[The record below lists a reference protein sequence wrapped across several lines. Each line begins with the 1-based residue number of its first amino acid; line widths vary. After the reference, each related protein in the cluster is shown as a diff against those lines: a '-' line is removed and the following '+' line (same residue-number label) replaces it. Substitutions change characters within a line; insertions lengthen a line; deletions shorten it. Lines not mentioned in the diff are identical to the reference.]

1 MLERMSDF
9 FQDGSITTLH
19 RLGEPDPVRLE
30 RELRDFA
37 EARRLAL
44 VLPCHARELESA
56 ALGQIV
62 RELAQ
67 ISYLDQIVVG
77 IDGADS
83 AAWHSAQEIFSP
95 ISHRALLIWNN
106 GPRIQS
112 LLRKLVTSDLDPGPI
127 GKGRNLWL
135 ATGCVLAHRRCNV
148 IASHDC
154 DITTYSRDM
163 LARLC
168 YPVMNPALGFEFCKG
183 FSARFS
189 DRLNGR
195 VMRLLLT
202 PLLRTLA
209 SILGPHE
216 FFDYLNAFRYPLSG
230 EVCMNVDVLRRA
242 RVPSDW
248 GVEIGLLTEVYRST
262 SPRQICQVDVADVYD
277 HKHQDLSFED
287 PTRGLNRMAGEIVRC
302 LFKAIGAQAISL
314 DRRVFNTVLA
324 AYAARAGETL
334 HSYAADAALNGLHF
348 DRRQEEVAIATFTQS
363 VRRAADEYLND
374 PLQSRVI
381 PDWNCVESA
390 LPDFLPALLEAVG
403 LDQEEARSAH
413 PRLRLLGSD

>member
-1 MLERMSDF
+1 MSDF
-9 FQDGSITTLH
+9 FQDGSISTLH
-19 RLGEPDPVRLE
+19 RLGEPDPARLE
-30 RELRDFA
+30 RELVEFA
-37 EARRLAL
+37 GERRLAL
-44 VLPCHARELESA
+44 VLPCHARELGSA
-56 ALGQIV
+56 ALAQIV

-67 ISYLDQIVVG
+67 VSYLDQIVVG
-77 IDGADS
+77 IDGADTD
-83 AAWHSAQEIFSP
+83 AWRSAQEVFSP
-95 ISHRALLIWNN
+95 LANRAILLWND
-106 GPRIQS
+106 GPRVQA
-112 LLRKLVTSDLDPGPI
+112 LVRKLSASDLDPGPG

-135 ATGCVLAHRRCNV
+135 AAGCVLANRRCQV

-154 DITTYSRDM
+154 DITTYSREM

-168 YPVMNPALGFEFCKG
+168 YPVMHPAFGFEFCKG

-230 EVCMNVDVLRRA
+230 EVCMSVDVLRRA

-277 HKHQDLSFED
+277 HKHQDLSFAD

-302 LFKAIGAQAISL
+302 LFKAIGAQAIAI
-314 DRRVFNTVLA
+314 DHGVFNTLLA

-363 VRRAADEYLND
+363 VRRAADEYLSD
-374 PLQSRVI
+374 PLQNRVI
-381 PDWNCVESA
+381 PDWNRVESA
-390 LPDFLPALLEAVG
+390 LPDFLPALLEAAG
-403 LDQEEARSAH
+403 LDQEEARSA
-413 PRLRLLGSD
+413 RSGLRQPD

>member
-1 MLERMSDF
+1 MLTHMSDF
-9 FQDGSITTLH
+9 FQDGSISTLH
-19 RLGEPDPVRLE
+19 RLGEPDPARLE
-30 RELRDFA
+30 RELVEFA
-37 EARRLAL
+37 GERGLAL
-44 VLPCHARELESA
+44 VLPCHVRELGSA
-56 ALGQIV
+56 ALAQIV

-67 ISYLDQIVVG
+67 VSYLDQIVVG
-77 IDGADS
+77 IDGADA
-83 AAWHSAQEIFSP
+83 AAWHSAQEVFSP
-95 ISHRALLIWNN
+95 LANRAILLWND
-106 GPRIQS
+106 GPRVQA
-112 LLRKLVTSDLDPGPI
+112 LVRKLAASDLDPGPS

-135 ATGCVLAHRRCNV
+135 AAGCVLAQRRCQV

-154 DITTYSRDM
+154 DITTYSREM

-168 YPVMNPALGFEFCKG
+168 YPVMHPAFGFEFCKG

-230 EVCMNVDVLRRA
+230 EVCMSVDVLRRA

-277 HKHQDLSFED
+277 HKHQDLSFAD
-287 PTRGLNRMAGEIVRC
+287 PTRGLNRMAGEIVSC
-302 LFKAIGAQAISL
+302 LFKAIGAQAIAL
-314 DRRVFNTVLA
+314 DRGVFNTVLA

-363 VRRAADEYLND
+363 VRRAADEYLSD
-374 PLQSRVI
+374 PLQNRVI
-381 PDWNCVESA
+381 PDWNRVESA
-390 LPDFLPALLEAVG
+390 LPDFLPALLEAAG
-403 LDQEEARSAH
+403 LDQEEARSA
-413 PRLRLLGSD
+413 RSGLRQPD